1 MREAFAKCAVVLGV
15 GLAALAVQGCK
26 KKAAPAPV
34 QPVVRSVPQVQ
45 REFPVGPLPVE
56 HVDTGASRRAD
67 QARRRAVEVQPE
79 QVQDAG
85 AQAEAIAAAQRRQD
99 AALLQ
104 QQQEASQKQQQELD
118 QEIQQTVKRQQEVQG
133 EPRIQD
139 AAPGPGVGPGVG
151 PGQATPPMQPQF

>member
-1 MREAFAKCAVVLGV
+1 MREALAKCAVVLGV
-15 GLAALAVQGCK
+15 GLAAMTVQGCK

-34 QPVVRSVPQVQ
+34 QPVVRRAPQVQ
-45 REFPVGPLPVE
+45 RDFPVGPLPVE
-56 HVDTGASRRAD
+56 HVDTGSSRSGD
-67 QARRRAVEVQPE
+67 QARGRRIEVQPE

-104 QQQEASQKQQQELD
+104 QQQEASQQQQQELD

-133 EPRIQD
+133 EPRITD
-139 AAPGPGVGPGVG
+139 GPPG
-151 PGQATPPMQPQF
+151 PGQATPPMQPTQPQS